1 MLHKLITGDCLD
13 VLKGLPDESVNCCV
27 TSPPYFNL
35 RDYGIDGQI
44 GLEKDPAAYIETLVR
59 VFGEVQRVLRKDGTL
74 WLNLGD
80 SYVKK
85 DLLGIPWRV
94 AFALQDRGWYLRS
107 DIVWS
112 KPNAMPESARDR
124 PTRSHE
130 FCFLLSR
137 SKKYFYDSE
146 AVREKSVSTRPSG
159 NGFARDKV
167 ACPSGQGGRGRDE
180 QWRPTEFRNMRDV
193 VAITNNS
200 FPGAHF
206 ATMPTKLAEICIK
219 AGSRKGD
226 LVLDPFG
233 GAGTTGLCA
242 DRLQRNSLLIE
253 LNPEYIALAERRI
266 SNDSPLFSEV
276 VVS

>member
-1 MLHKLITGDCLD
+1 MKTEIIIGDCLD

-59 VFGEVQRVLRKDGTL
+59 VFGEVQRVLRRDGTL

-80 SYVKK
+80 SYAEK

-94 AFALQDRGWYLRS
+94 AFALQADGWYLRS

-112 KPNAMPESARDR
+112 KPNAMPESVKDR

-137 SKKYFYDSE
+137 SEKYFYDSE
-146 AVREKSVSTRPSG
+146 AVREKSVSTHPSG
-159 NGFARDKV
+159 NGFVRDAQISKGG
-167 ACPSGQGGRGRDE
+167 PGQDE
-180 QWRPTEFRNMRDV
+180 IWQPTELRNMRDV
-193 VAITNNS
+193 VTINNNS
-200 FPGAHF
+200 YPEAHF
-206 ATMPTKLAEICIK
+206 ATMPTELAEICIK
-219 AGSRKGD
+219 AGSREGD
-226 LVLDPFG
+226 LILDPFG

-253 LNPEYIALAERRI
+253 LNPEYAALAERRI
-266 SNDSPLFSEV
+266 KGDAPLFAEV
-276 VVS
+276 AVK